1 MRWASTSCWWATRW
15 AGTMCTSSSTGCMEG
30 AADWSASAS
39 VSLLQGV
46 GKNKIA
52 DRFLQLLNLPREYLQ
67 LHRCAQPLSAH
78 GPSPPTP
85 TPCVHCITNLT
96 FCPLYCTVYSQLIW
110 RGDTT
115 PSFTLV
121 SLLSTSGRTYM
132 CVLHYLPT
140 GILRCRR

>member
-1 MRWASTSCWWATRW
+1 
-15 AGTMCTSSSTGCMEG
+15 MEG
-30 AADWSASAS
+30 AADWNASAS

-85 TPCVHCITNLT
+85 PPVYIALPISPFTPC
-96 FCPLYCTVYSQLIW
+96 TVL
-110 RGDTT
+110 
-115 PSFTLV
+115 
-121 SLLSTSGRTYM
+121 
-132 CVLHYLPT
+132 
-140 GILRCRR
+140 